1 MTNKPQN
8 DAIQSRL
15 RELPSIGKLLEST
28 TLTSLRTD
36 LPLSLVTQA
45 ARETIEMARAA
56 ILSGGSE
63 TISLDEL
70 AQQVSDKAQSANMP
84 SLRPAINATGIVL
97 HTGLGR
103 AKLADAAVKA
113 IQEVAASHSLVEVDS
128 ETGKRGSRQNHAREL
143 LQELTG
149 AEDAA
154 VVNNCAGAVFLAV
167 AVLAAGREV
176 IISRGELVEIGGA
189 FRMPDIIKA
198 SGATLLEVGTT
209 NRTRISDY
217 ADAISERTGLILRC
231 HPSNFA
237 VIGFTEETPTTEL
250 VALGRERAIPVM
262 DDQGSGALLDLA
274 RFGVKGWGGSL
285 PESVKAGSD
294 IITASGDKLMGA
306 TQAGILLGRSDFI
319 QKIMAHPLARALRV
333 DKLTLAGLEATLRLY
348 RDPETAL
355 REIPTLR
362 YIART
367 AQKLEFMAGLLA
379 TLLKTSLPKE
389 KYTIRL
395 VPEQSQ
401 VGGGSLPGENLPT
414 ICVALS
420 SIDSSITP
428 DAIAAHLR
436 RHNPAIFAR
445 IRDNAVLFDPRTMED
460 DEVSQIAESVK
471 FLTPGQEGS
480 FGFESY

>member
-1 MTNKPQN
+1 MMNKSQN
-8 DAIQSRL
+8 DTVQSRL
-15 RELPSIGKLLEST
+15 RELPSVGKLLESAALASLK
-28 TLTSLRTD
+28 TL
-36 LPLSLVTQA
+36 LPLALITKA
-45 ARETIEMARAA
+45 ARETLETARAA
-56 ILSGGSE
+56 ILSGESV
-63 TISLDEL
+63 TIASLEEL
-70 AQQVSDKAQSANMP
+70 AQQVSDKAHAANTP
-84 SLRPAINATGIVL
+84 SLRPAVNATGIVL

-113 IQEVAASHSLVEVDS
+113 IQNVAASHSLVEISS
-128 ETGKRGSRQNHAREL
+128 ETGKRGSRQTHVREL
-143 LQELTG
+143 LTELTG

-198 SGATLLEVGTT
+198 SGATLVEVGTT

-250 VALGRERAIPVM
+250 VALGREREIPVM
-262 DDQGSGALLDLA
+262 DDQGSGALLDLS

-285 PESVKAGSD
+285 PESVGAGGD

-306 TQAGILLGRSDFI
+306 TQAGILLGRSEYI
-319 QKIMAHPLARALRV
+319 KKIMAHPLARALRV

-355 REIPTLR
+355 SDIPTLR

-367 AQKLEFMAGLLA
+367 AQKLEFMAELLA
-379 TLLKTSLPKE
+379 AQMEEELPE
-389 KYTIRL
+389 GKYTIRL
-395 VPEQSQ
+395 ISEQSQ

-414 ICVALS
+414 TCVALS
-420 SIDSSITP
+420 SADNSVTP

-436 RHNPAIFAR
+436 RHTPAVFAR
-445 IRDNAVLFDPRTMED
+445 IRDNAVLFDPRTLED
-460 DEVSQIAESVK
+460 KERSDIVDAVK
-471 FLTPGQEGS
+471 SLTIG
-480 FGFESY
+480 